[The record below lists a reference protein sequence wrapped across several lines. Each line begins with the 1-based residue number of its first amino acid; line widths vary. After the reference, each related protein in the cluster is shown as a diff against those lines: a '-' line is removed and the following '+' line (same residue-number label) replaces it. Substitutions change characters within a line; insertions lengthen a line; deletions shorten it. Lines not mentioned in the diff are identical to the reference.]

1 MRGFLSPSINRI
13 VLLLIAGLVFLSLY
27 PINRSIPKE
36 NHWHSILIRSPER
49 LSETESFLK
58 KKGMTEIKSSHLS
71 VYYSDF
77 QILKEIPLN
86 QLASRLLKED
96 RRFDPVLRKISEL
109 FILSGGE
116 RIFFKSNDSPYEMIL
131 ALRGADKGII
141 WEQSGGVIFV
151 IGPLIYS
158 LLGIVIIFFY
168 KKKCFFP
175 FLIFLSWCP
184 FLFFSGYQW
193 GIIVTPLVL
202 VEIFMFNGNRNLKFN
217 LPAFSALM
225 LIAVISI
232 SISKKISFFLQI
244 ILTLILVFS
253 LKYSIATKKEY
264 SLNRRKIKRKIF
276 QSNKQTEH
284 NLFEPVFFNKERS
297 LKWHSLSTRS
307 ERYFIFL
314 LLPFLFLLLIPF
326 PQKGSNHLK
335 APYPEEINH
344 HLIYQRDILYQKD
357 WNSQNIANE
366 YTWDRASGQII
377 QTPLIREKDQIS
389 LPSYDSHFVYSF
401 LLNSFLLE
409 ESLGFSGE
417 QLFYKYTIFSIMM
430 LFFLHTIIFLA
441 KENEGKDR
449 LFFISNRRGR
459 KVA

>member
-77 QILKEIPLN
+77 QTLKEIPLN

-168 KKKCFFP
+168 KKNVFSLFSSFCPGVPFF
-175 FLIFLSWCP
+175 FL
-184 FLFFSGYQW
+184 
-193 GIIVTPLVL
+193 
-202 VEIFMFNGNRNLKFN
+202 
-217 LPAFSALM
+217 
-225 LIAVISI
+225 AVISG
-232 SISKKISFFLQI
+232 
-244 ILTLILVFS
+244 
-253 LKYSIATKKEY
+253 E
-264 SLNRRKIKRKIF
+264 
-276 QSNKQTEH
+276 
-284 NLFEPVFFNKERS
+284 
-297 LKWHSLSTRS
+297 
-307 ERYFIFL
+307 L
-314 LLPFLFLLLIPF
+314 L
-326 PQKGSNHLK
+326 
-335 APYPEEINH
+335 
-344 HLIYQRDILYQKD
+344 
-357 WNSQNIANE
+357 
-366 YTWDRASGQII
+366 
-377 QTPLIREKDQIS
+377 
-389 LPSYDSHFVYSF
+389 
-401 LLNSFLLE
+401 
-409 ESLGFSGE
+409 
-417 QLFYKYTIFSIMM
+417 
-430 LFFLHTIIFLA
+430 
-441 KENEGKDR
+441 
-449 LFFISNRRGR
+449 
-459 KVA
+459 